1 MNPPIFLRTT
11 VAQAALLAL
20 LKHSPAQSSA
30 DLAEGLVTVGRAET
44 VPSRF
49 WSSVTPQTV
58 FGILRRLECSD
69 QVRRAGVKV
78 DTRAG
83 RDVPVWVLVNPA
95 SVAGDLPPVFEDV
108 DPTPDAPGDAQAQDP
123 DPDPKV
129 LLSAFDELAG
139 IVGRQRRELDRIA
152 ALVEQHK
159 RDVDDF
165 VDRLRVRLG
174 MGVVDG

>member
-1 MNPPIFLRTT
+1 MRED
-11 VAQAALLAL
+11 VQEWRQAALLAL
-20 LKHSPAQSSA
+20 LKHNPSQSSA
-30 DLAEGLVTVGRAET
+30 DLAEGLATVGRAEGI
-44 VPSRF
+44 PSRY

-78 DTRAG
+78 DMRAG

-95 SVAGDLPPVFEDV
+95 SVTGDLPPAFEDV
-108 DPTPDAPGDAQAQDP
+108 ETPTAPADVQDQEQE
-123 DPDPKV
+123 PDPKV

-152 ALVEQHK
+152 ETVERHK
-159 RDVDDF
+159 REVDDF